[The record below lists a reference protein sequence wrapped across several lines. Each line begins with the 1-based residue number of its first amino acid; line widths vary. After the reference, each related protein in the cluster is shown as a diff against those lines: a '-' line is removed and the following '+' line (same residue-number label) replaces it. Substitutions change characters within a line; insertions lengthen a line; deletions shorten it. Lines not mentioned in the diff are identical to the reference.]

1 MERSLHFL
9 MMISAYKDVTFS
21 ATLDINPYHQQM
33 TEQNAEFGQGILTP
47 WVLKTYTK
55 YKVTLAFHSDVLL
68 FPGRQT
74 MQGWQKEILLNKFCI
89 KLFIAF
95 NNLLLCFIFKR
106 RCADGCIAKCTCRA
120 TT

>member
-47 WVLKTYTK
+47 WVLKIYTK
-55 YKVTLAFHSDVLL
+55 SAVVWRKVLL
-68 FPGRQT
+68 VLFMIFELGPYLESLRNGLTSEPIRC
-74 MQGWQKEILLNKFCI
+74 GVKEF
-89 KLFIAF
+89 FHP
-95 NNLLLCFIFKR
+95 NN
-106 RCADGCIAKCTCRA
+106 
-120 TT
+120 

>member
-55 YKVTLAFHSDVLL
+55 YKVSLAFHSDVLL
-68 FPGRQT
+68 FPER
-74 MQGWQKEILLNKFCI
+74 
-89 KLFIAF
+89 
-95 NNLLLCFIFKR
+95 
-106 RCADGCIAKCTCRA
+106 
-120 TT
+120 